1 MLQQDINSRSQV
13 IRVAIENFISENI
26 EETASKKIILR
37 LPNNTIL
44 KLLDAI
50 SAGDVLNIPTAVQ
63 IALDRLLN
71 SIEEGYLTKRK
82 QLFDARMKSQ
92 KELQNILTHDQDL
105 K

>member
-26 EETASKKIILR
+26 EETASKKILIR

-71 SIEEGYLTKRK
+71 SIEEEYLKT
-82 QLFDARMKSQ
+82 Q

>member
-26 EETASKKIILR
+26 EETASKKIIIR

-63 IALDRLLN
+63 IALDRLLS

-82 QLFDARMKSQ
+82 QLFDARMKTQ